1 VTDTGDSP
9 DIGGAAALCLQAS
22 CTLPVQAGT
31 CDLHVYGIGDEGPEE
46 VLAAVHR
53 VDPPPDHVPLVRLH
67 SACATGELL
76 GSLRCDCGRQ
86 LDASVERVLAD
97 DHGVLLYL
105 LRHEG
110 RGVGL
115 ANKIRAYA
123 LQERGLDTAAANLAL
138 NLPVDRRSYTA
149 AVEVLRQMGI
159 DRVRL
164 LTNNPDKQRALEKG
178 GVKIVE
184 RVPFGGFVTEHNAA
198 YLAAKDELLGH
209 LSAAGAGSLA

>member
-164 LTNNPDKQRALEKG
+164 LTNNPDKAAQLDRLGIA
-178 GVKIVE
+178 VIE
-184 RVPFGGFVTEHNAA
+184 RVPTRV
-198 YLAAKDELLGH
+198 H
-209 LSAAGAGSLA
+209 LSAANGHYLATKARRGAHVLDVGP